1 MSNDFTPPIGSP
13 RSDSLKSEHENSLE
27 HPDANSLEQ
36 SEANSPEQPEANSPE
51 LAVASPNRFTKPSIE
66 EPLDPRLVDANGQA
80 LKEGADLIRLLQ
92 PGQYTQGFTPAFQ
105 STIGA
110 HFRHVLE
117 HYRCFLSQLASGLFC
132 YDKRA
137 RDQSLECDSDYALQ
151 TIEELITGLEQLGS
165 EGYRGAF
172 LIEDEQT
179 SVPVNTSLN
188 RELLFLQSHT
198 VHHYAIIG
206 AMTRAFG
213 NRPDEDFGVAIATRV
228 HNEKCAEKAMPLA
241 KGATCAR

>member
-1 MSNDFTPPIGSP
+1 MST
-13 RSDSLKSEHENSLE
+13 DSSNIDQHLIDSN
-27 HPDANSLEQ
+27 
-36 SEANSPEQPEANSPE
+36 
-51 LAVASPNRFTKPSIE
+51 VA
-66 EPLDPRLVDANGQA
+66 A
-80 LKEGADLIRLLQ
+80 LKEGAELINLLRDD
-92 PGQYTQGFTPAFQ
+92 QYTQGYKPAFQ

-117 HYRCFLSQLASGLFC
+117 HYRCFEAQLVSGVIC

-137 RDQSLECDSDYALQ
+137 RDQALECDSDYALR
-151 TIEELITGLEQLGS
+151 TIDELITGLNNLSPSKVVQPL
-165 EGYRGAF
+165 

-179 SVPVNTSLN
+179 SLPVETSLN

-213 NRPDEDFGVAIATRV
+213 NQPDEDFGVAIATRV
-228 HNEKCAEKAMPLA
+228 HNQGCNDGQVAAAATNDYAAESPVSIRQ
-241 KGATCAR
+241 KGAACAR